1 MGYLGHSINV
11 IEEEQLKPVPVS
23 TSQNFLDNGIK
34 QSRLDNIDNVIIGNL
49 NINSL
54 SAKFD
59 GLITYIQDTFDIL
72 VLTETKLDNTFYS
85 SQFFIDGFSDPY
97 RLDRNRNGGGIIIYV
112 REDIRSKNLVRHK
125 IPSDIECLFIEL
137 NLGKVSG

>member
-11 IEEEQLKPVPVS
+11 IEEEQLKNGPVS

-85 SQFFIDGFSDPY
+85 SQFSIDGFSDPY
-97 RLDRNRNGGGIIIYV
+97 RLDRN
-112 REDIRSKNLVRHK
+112 
-125 IPSDIECLFIEL
+125 
-137 NLGKVSG
+137 